1 MGSAFDAFG
10 RYARPARQVVTVL
23 TAGPRVPAAI
33 QREIGSRCGDDV
45 GPGTLFGAIARL
57 ERRALIEVVP
67 TPSAPRAYRL
77 TALGATTLDAEL
89 GAIAASRSGPAR
101 GPTPSWSPA
110 R

>member
-1 MGSAFDAFG
+1 MGSTFDAFG

-23 TAGPRVPAAI
+23 TAGPRVPTAI
-33 QREIGSRCGDDV
+33 RREIGSRCGDDI
-45 GPGTLFGAIARL
+45 GPGTLFGTLARL

-67 TPSAPRAYRL
+67 APSAPRAYRL
-77 TALGATTLDAEL
+77 TALGATTLEAEL
-89 GAIAASRSGPAR
+89 GAIVAASSGPAR